1 MINIQN
7 GTLPS
12 VRQLSFFTAAVGKLL
27 STGGVSPIVSFTLSE
42 LLAIVGESNDTRIS
56 VCLQEMT
63 LLCIK
68 YFNYKRK
75 NRDKGIYVFNNLWQ
89 GEAKTGEM
97 RVFASFTK
105 SALTYFSDTSVEYY
119 KCRLTQSSEKGKAH
133 YAC

>member
-1 MINIQN
+1 MVNIQN
-7 GTLPS
+7 GSLPN
-12 VRQLSFFTAAVGKLL
+12 VRQLRFFTAAVGKLL
-27 STGGVSPIVSFTLSE
+27 STGRVSPIVSFTLSE
-42 LLAIVGESNDTRIS
+42 FLGIVGEPNDTRIS

-89 GEAKTGEM
+89 GETKNGEM

-119 KCRLTQSSEKGKAH
+119 KCRLTQSLETGEMH
-133 YAC
+133 NGC